1 MLQSA
6 ARIQIIWSH
15 TLLASSSA
23 VITRPSRCV
32 LRWLHMQLV
41 YRSSIALLY
50 TQSMLHTC
58 SLLLE
63 RAYVYEL
70 TARVQFFLQLAGGA
84 LRWRCSLRPQ
94 LTCCCATGRPPYHFR
109 RVHLARSLRMM
120 MHLHQKECLLHVVV
134 C

>member
-6 ARIQIIWSH
+6 TRIQIIWSH

-23 VITRPSRCV
+23 VYHMPKYM
-32 LRWLHMQLV
+32 RWLHMQLV
-41 YRSSIALLY
+41 FRSSIALLY

-70 TARVQFFLQLAGGA
+70 TTSVQFFLQLAGGA

-94 LTCCCATGRPPYHFR
+94 LTCCCAAGRPPHHFR
-109 RVHLARSLRMM
+109 RVHLARSLRMR